1 MKNFK
6 LNFAHFFRTK
16 TILAEPF
23 SSQLGLL
30 EWKLPTMP
38 CFNNFCCGYGL
49 RSGGSFIGYFS
60 ITVYIKLFILSV
72 IFLWC
77 IKNRIDESEG
87 LVGWSFSNLLRFRA
101 NNYEIESIVQEL
113 RSEKIYKSSS
123 DLILFNIL
131 SLQRDLHRLSA
142 VPAFRS
148 SMCVIFD
155 NWSQARE
162 SFDIQIHSNLFEAF
176 IIAEEAELL
185 ILVAHLSRSFHHR
198 HCWYCDP
205 FYKIKR

>member
-1 MKNFK
+1 M
-6 LNFAHFFRTK
+6 
-16 TILAEPF
+16 
-23 SSQLGLL
+23 
-30 EWKLPTMP
+30 
-38 CFNNFCCGYGL
+38 
-49 RSGGSFIGYFS
+49 
-60 ITVYIKLFILSV
+60 
-72 IFLWC
+72 
-77 IKNRIDESEG
+77 
-87 LVGWSFSNLLRFRA
+87 LRFRA

-148 SMCVIFD
+148 FMCVIFD
-155 NWSQARE
+155 NWSKARE
-162 SFDIQIHSNLFEAF
+162 SFDIQIHSNLFESF
-176 IIAEEAELL
+176 KIAEEAELL

-198 HCWYCDP
+198 HCWCCDS